1 MDFIEPDISIFQ
13 GKKILIVEDDFFNAQ
28 YLNEILED
36 TGVEV
41 TLSETGEI
49 AIEKIKSGQKFDL
62 ILMDIRLPGID
73 GYTTTK
79 LILEIV
85 SKINIIAQTAFASSI
100 DMKKAYEA
108 GCIDFIAKPVD
119 KEILFLKMLKL
130 F

>member
-119 KEILFLKMLKL
+119 KEILF